1 MNQVSECEC
10 IRGRKIRASIQRGQ
24 SSRGGGDVKVQHA
37 HRGKKSVS
45 ANHFC
50 EKEKKNIYKKKDIT
64 WWYFVARASSTA
76 LSSPRGQSQ
85 QQVATT
91 AARRRP
97 SLSDEASRRQP
108 VAKLDIRF
116 LRVKAQPHTHPA
128 HAIGGGGAGDAS
140 QGSSLQAQV
149 QEEASAD
156 VPLVAV
162 SELGDAVYCAKK
174 IC

>member
-1 MNQVSECEC
+1 MSVYVVEKFV
-10 IRGRKIRASIQRGQ
+10 RQ
-24 SSRGGGDVKVQHA
+24 SSVASHQRGGGRKSPARAQ
-37 HRGKKSVS
+37 GKKE
-45 ANHFC
+45 C
-50 EKEKKNIYKKKDIT
+50 ERKSLLRERKKNIYKKKDIT

-91 AARRRP
+91 AARRCP

-116 LRVKAQPHTHPA
+116 LRVKAQPRTHPA
-128 HAIGGGGAGDAS
+128 HAIGDDGAGDAS
-140 QGSSLQAQV
+140 QGSSLRAQV
-149 QEEASAD
+149 QARASTD